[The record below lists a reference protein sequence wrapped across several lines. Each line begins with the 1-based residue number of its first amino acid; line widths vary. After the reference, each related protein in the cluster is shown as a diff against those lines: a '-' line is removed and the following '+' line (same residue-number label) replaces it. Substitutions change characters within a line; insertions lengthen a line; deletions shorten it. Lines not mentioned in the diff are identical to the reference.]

1 MDEEERA
8 AANPQI
14 EQDQKHDRSFDGCDL
29 HVDGLR
35 WHIEISHEEN
45 YVTDNALFRFH
56 RWLANLRIL
65 EVDEIK
71 AIPGTPRSH
80 AFVERLIGTVR
91 REYLDRTLFWNQGDL
106 EGSSGTT
113 KPITTNTGVTPS

>member
-35 WHIEISHEEN
+35 WHIEIGHEEN
-45 YVTDNALFRFH
+45 YVTDND
-56 RWLANLRIL
+56 LR
-65 EVDEIK
+65 EIK
-71 AIPGTPRSH
+71 
-80 AFVERLIGTVR
+80 
-91 REYLDRTLFWNQGDL
+91 
-106 EGSSGTT
+106 
-113 KPITTNTGVTPS
+113 

>member
-45 YVTDNALFRFH
+45 YVTDNDLCEA
-56 RWLANLRIL
+56 
-65 EVDEIK
+65 K
-71 AIPGTPRSH
+71 AIQRRRTAR
-80 AFVERLIGTVR
+80 FV
-91 REYLDRTLFWNQGDL
+91 
-106 EGSSGTT
+106 SS
-113 KPITTNTGVTPS
+113 PS